1 MLILLFRMELLAKLL
16 RVELLAR
23 MNMKSARLAQRPSKQ
38 LMLILVGRLLGMEL
52 LQSSRGNMRVA
63 KPS

>member
-1 MLILLFRMELLAKLL
+1 MLILLLRMELLARLL

-23 MNMKSARLAQRPSKQ
+23 INMKSARLAQRPSKQ

-63 KPS
+63 MPS